1 MLKDAMQEPQFRVTE
16 RALEKM
22 KEVLREVGGEAGIR
36 IFVTEGC
43 CCGPQYGLALEDRE
57 YEGDRIVNVDG
68 VKFFIDSSS
77 AERMGEIELDY
88 GVTPFGEGFLVR
100 RLGVYEEH
108 ADGGHGGCSCGC
120 GH

>member
-1 MLKDAMQEPQFRVTE
+1 MEDVQLRVTS

-43 CCGPQYGLALEDRE
+43 CCGPQYGLAIEDSE
-57 YEGDRIVNVDG
+57 YEGDKIVNVDG
-68 VKFFIDSSS
+68 VKFYIDAFS
-77 AERMGEIELDY
+77 AERIGEIELDY
-88 GVTPFGEGFLVR
+88 GVTPFGEGFLIKR
-100 RLGVYEEH
+100 IGIHGDE
-108 ADGGHGGCSCGC
+108 GHGGSCSCGC

>member
-1 MLKDAMQEPQFRVTE
+1 MEDVQLRVTS

-22 KEVLREVGGEAGIR
+22 KEVLREVGGEAGVR

-43 CCGPQYGLALEDRE
+43 CCGPQYGLAIEDSE

-68 VKFFIDSSS
+68 VKFYIDNFS
-77 AERMGEIELDY
+77 AERIGEIELDY
-88 GVTPFGEGFLVR
+88 GVTPFGEGFLIR
-100 RLGVYEEH
+100 RIVAQGDE
-108 ADGGHGGCSCGC
+108 GHGGGCSCGC

>member
-1 MLKDAMQEPQFRVTE
+1 MEDVQLRVTS

-43 CCGPQYGLALEDRE
+43 CCGPQYGLAIEDSE

-68 VKFFIDSSS
+68 VKFYIDSFS
-77 AERMGEIELDY
+77 AERIGEIELDY
-88 GVTPFGEGFLVR
+88 GVTPFGEGFLIR
-100 RLGVYEEH
+100 RIGIHGDE
-108 ADGGHGGCSCGC
+108 GHGGGCSCGC

>member
-1 MLKDAMQEPQFRVTE
+1 MQDVKLRVTE

-22 KEVLREVGGEAGIR
+22 REVLKEVGGEVGIR

-57 YEGDRIVNVDG
+57 YEGDRVVNVDG
-68 VKFFIDSSS
+68 VKFFIDSFS
-77 AERMGEIELDY
+77 AERIGEVELDY
-88 GVTPFGEGFLVR
+88 DVTPFGEGFLVR
-100 RLGVYEEH
+100 RLGAHEEH
-108 ADGGHGGCSCGC
+108 SHGHGGCSCGC

>member
-1 MLKDAMQEPQFRVTE
+1 LMEDVQLRVTS

-22 KEVLREVGGEAGIR
+22 KEVLREVGGEVGIR

-43 CCGPQYGLALEDRE
+43 CCGPQYGLAIEDSE

-68 VKFFIDSSS
+68 VKFYIDSFS
-77 AERMGEIELDY
+77 AERIGEIELDY
-88 GVTPFGEGFLVR
+88 GVTPFGEGFLIR
-100 RLGVYEEH
+100 RIGTHGDE
-108 ADGGHGGCSCGC
+108 GHGGGCSCGC